1 MSLYGALF
9 TGVTGLTAQTQSIA
23 MISDNLANVN
33 TIGFKGNVARFATL
47 VTQSGTVDT
56 FSPGGVRSR
65 PFARIAEQG
74 TISATTSNTDIAIS
88 GNGFFVVN
96 SRADG
101 SGEPLYTRAGSFTQ
115 DATGNLVNTAGLFLQ
130 GWPLDSAG
138 NLPASQ
144 EDLTSIETV
153 NVAEVSGQAAE
164 TTQVDLGMNLN
175 ASLTTSTA
183 AYSVGDM
190 QAGTVTPDFTRDF
203 VIFDSLGSAHDVT
216 VAFLKQDP
224 GGANNTWQVEVF
236 HNGGD
241 VAPGNELIDSGT
253 LVFNG
258 DASID
263 GANSTLGSLD
273 PTTGELVS
281 TLTIP
286 WNNGANPGSVE
297 LDWGTDGLADGLT
310 QFDSDFDVNFVNQ
323 NGAEVGRLNNVSIDD
338 EGFVIASFNNGTT
351 KRLYKLPLSV
361 FANPSG
367 LEARSGNAY
376 AQTDRS
382 GEFNLREAGTGGA
395 GTVVSTALEQS
406 NIDIAKEFTDMI
418 TTQRAYSANTRVIS
432 TVDDML
438 DELIRVKR

>member
-382 GEFNLREAGTGGA
+382 GEFNLREAGTGGS
-395 GTVVSTALEQS
+395 GSVVSTALEQS

>member
-33 TIGFKGNVARFATL
+33 TIGFKGNVARFSTL

-96 SRADG
+96 PRVDG
-101 SGEPLYTRAGSFTQ
+101 SGEPLYTRAGSFIQ
-115 DATGNLVNTAGLFLQ
+115 DSTGNLVNTAGFFLQ

-144 EDLTSIETV
+144 EDLTSVETV
-153 NVAEVSGQAAE
+153 NVSEVSGQAAE
-164 TTQVDLGMNLN
+164 TTEVDLGINLS
-175 ASLTTSTA
+175 ASRPVSA
-183 AYSVGDM
+183 A
-190 QAGTVTPDFTRDF
+190 AGTYVAGDIQSGAVTPDFSRNF
-203 VIFDSLGSAHDVT
+203 VVFDSLGTAHELT
-216 VAFLKQDP
+216 VGYLKS
-224 GGANNTWQVEVF
+224 GTNTWETEVF
-236 HNGGD
+236 AATAD
-241 VAPGNELIDSGT
+241 VGAGNELIDSGT

-263 GANSTLGSLD
+263 GVASSLGTLD
-273 PTTGELVS
+273 PITGELAS

-286 WNNGANPGSVE
+286 WANGANAGSVS
-297 LDWGTDGLADGLT
+297 LDWGTNGLADGLT

-338 EGFVIASFNNGTT
+338 QGFVIASFNNGTT

-367 LEARSGNAY
+367 LESRSGNAY

-382 GEFNLREAGTGGA
+382 GEFNLREAGTGGS
-395 GTVVSTALEQS
+395 GNVVSTALEQS